1 MSKKLSLNT
10 IQEPQGDAYQAV
22 LYYFSH
28 FFLFLMKKGRWHAR
42 FGHSATRMYKNESL
56 G

>member
-10 IQEPQGDAYQAV
+10 IQEPQGDVYQV
-22 LYYFSH
+22 FLHCFSH
-28 FFLFLMKKGRWHAR
+28 FFLLLVKKDRWHAH

-56 G
+56 V

>member
-10 IQEPQGDAYQAV
+10 IQEPQGEAYQAV
-22 LYYFSH
+22 LYCFSH
-28 FFLFLMKKGRWHAR
+28 IFLLLVKKGRWYAR

-56 G
+56 V